1 MPHLM
6 IATMPASQSS
16 PKGGINASLREFHF
30 KGAVMNKMIFTLILI
45 AVSATA
51 QAVPFAKGD
60 ADKGK
65 KLIEQNKCNNC
76 HANMLGGD
84 GSAVYT
90 RADRKI
96 KSSQSLATQITR
108 CSVNLGLT
116 LFPEDEEHIGAYLN
130 KNYYKFK

>member
-1 MPHLM
+1 MKKIM
-6 IATMPASQSS
+6 I
-16 PKGGINASLREFHF
+16 
-30 KGAVMNKMIFTLILI
+30 TLIML
-45 AVSATA
+45 AFTATVHA
-51 QAVPFAKGD
+51 APFAKGN

-65 KLIEQNKCNNC
+65 KLFDQNNCNKC
-76 HANMLGGD
+76 HASMLGGD
-84 GSAVYT
+84 GSAVFT

-96 KSSQSLATQITR
+96 KSPESLATQITR